1 MLASPLPCRAEKK
14 ADGPSVLL
22 VARWPV
28 GGIRTHLA
36 ANHAAIRAAGCR
48 CTVVAPDD
56 GSLEG
61 LRGSMDGARFVPV
74 PMRGKHCPLWR
85 SVLGQLAS
93 GRFDL
98 VHAHGMTA
106 AAHATLAGLASRV
119 PLVVTLHEPLRDA
132 QFKGVAGT
140 LKRWAL
146 GRALARAS
154 AVVTV
159 SDDSRDNLLRY
170 FPNLRRCRAKLH
182 TIPNGID
189 TTGYGDE
196 PEAWLRDELGLDDG
210 TALVGYLGRFMPEK
224 GFPLLLD
231 AVERLASCGGTRPFH
246 VVAFGSSDYRR
257 EYQKRIDERGLG
269 SAITLR
275 GFVADVRPVLPQLD
289 LVLVPSLWE
298 ASSLVSMEAMSA
310 GVPVLGSDCPGLREV
325 LRGTPSRSFAAG
337 DAAAL
342 ETALRAALADPWPG
356 QARRF
361 APEAR
366 ERFDNRRSAQRL
378 VRLYTMI
385 GTEARR

>member
-1 MLASPLPCRAEKK
+1 LGGEV
-14 ADGPSVLL
+14 GVNILL

-36 ANHAAIRAAGCR
+36 ANHAPITEAGCR
-48 CTVVAPDD
+48 CTLVVPDD
-56 GSLEG
+56 ESLSP
-61 LRGSMDGARFVPV
+61 LREALPDGAPRFVPV
-74 PMRGKHCPLWR
+74 PLRKRYCPLWR
-85 SVLGQLAS
+85 SALGQLAS

-119 PLVVTLHEPLRDA
+119 PLVVTLHEPLRDS
-132 QFKGVAGT
+132 QFTGIVGR

-146 GRALARAS
+146 GRALARAAAIVS
-154 AVVTV
+154 V
-159 SDDSRDNLLRY
+159 SDDSRENLLRH
-170 FPNLRRCRAKLH
+170 FPILRRSQARLH

-189 TTGYGDE
+189 TTGYDE
-196 PEAWLRDELGLDDG
+196 ESRDDKLRQDLGLDDG
-210 TALVGYLGRFMPEK
+210 TTLVGFLGRLMPEK

-231 AVERLASCGGTRPFH
+231 AIERLAATGGTRPFH
-246 VVAFGSSDYRR
+246 VVAFGTSDFGR
-257 EYQKRIDERGLG
+257 EYQKRIDQHGL
-269 SAITLR
+269 SRRVTLR
-275 GFVADVRPVLPQLD
+275 GFVPDVRPVLRQLD

-337 DAAAL
+337 DAASL
-342 ETALRAALADPWPG
+342 ETAFRAALADPWTG

-366 ERFDNRRSAQRL
+366 ERFDNRRSAERL
-378 VRLYTMI
+378 LGIYSMLGR
-385 GTEARR
+385 EARR